1 MRTHKGPTVTIGI
14 LLILSFALLVRGV
27 AWEPFCLFSG
37 LKILVWL
44 ALLSIWAK
52 QFGEDSI
59 VQKVFAGFCEVSS
72 LLAGSHLLVP
82 YFWPIRF
89 NNGPYLTV
97 FFVCSGLAWLYS
109 LASFENE
116 DFGCLSYKL
125 FFYLPLVVFIGS
137 SVAVTAFAGP
147 LYAALFFVF
156 YYLILGGIF
165 LKEGLLLN
173 RNGYFN
179 FGIVLVLLALFG
191 LVVDLD
197 YLKYLNWQI
206 TALFLGI
213 ILLMNIRF
221 NIRKRK
227 MRRSKK

>member
-14 LLILSFALLVRGV
+14 LLIVSFALLVQGV
-27 AWEPFCLFSG
+27 AWGSFCGFSG
-37 LKILVWL
+37 LKLLVWL
-44 ALLSIWAK
+44 ALVSIWAK

-109 LASFENE
+109 LASFSKE
-116 DFGCLSYKL
+116 DFKCRSYRL
-125 FFYLPLVVFIGS
+125 FFYLPVVAFIGS
-137 SVAVTAFAGP
+137 SLAVAAFAGP
-147 LYAALFFVF
+147 LYAALLFVF